1 MLIIAG
7 LTIREA
13 LRRRIYLMAIVI
25 GFIFWLLSLLP
36 IYLHGSDFMRLH
48 ENDKVAIM
56 VQMMIGMLKFFA
68 SVVAI
73 ALTANTISGEIERGT
88 LAVIMPKPISRLRVL
103 LGKWVGLN
111 FLLLLSVMFWCAL
124 IWLSIYIQTQHS
136 YPTIIRAGLA
146 ITFYPVLFIS
156 LTICFSTFATGAL
169 AAGLSL
175 VLAGTAWADPVLRQ
189 LYLFTKE
196 HVFMTVS
203 RIIGYLIPMTQM
215 SLWVDRA
222 IGPAVRSPFT
232 SMQQQMMDYRYQL
245 AGLNPPAATLSG
257 LVYIFI
263 YIVGTIVI
271 AALLFQRRDV

>member
-25 GFIFWLLSLLP
+25 GLIFWLLSLLP
-36 IYLHGSDFMRLH
+36 YYLHGSEMMRLH

-56 VQMMIGMLKFFA
+56 VQMMIGMLKFFT

-73 ALTANTISGEIERGT
+73 ALAASTISGEIERGT
-88 LAVIMPKPISRLRVL
+88 LAIIMPKPISRMRVL
-103 LGKWVGLN
+103 MGKWLGLN
-111 FLLLLSVMFWCAL
+111 VLLLISVIFWCAL
-124 IWLSIYIQTQHS
+124 IWLSIFIQTHRS
-136 YPTIIRAGLA
+136 YPTIMRAGLA
-146 ITFYPVLFIS
+146 VTLYPVLFTS

-175 VLAGTAWADPVLRQ
+175 VLAGTAWADPVLGQ
-189 LYLFTKE
+189 LYLFTRE
-196 HVFMTVS
+196 HVFMTTS

-222 IGPAVRSPFT
+222 IGPAVQSPFT
-232 SMQQQMMDYRYQL
+232 SMQQQMIAYRYQL
-245 AGLNPPAATLSG
+245 AGLNPPTATLSG

-271 AALLFQRRDV
+271 AAFIFQRRDV